1 MKIRYLVIIAFITQ
15 SLLSGC
21 SISYSFSGSSI
32 DYTKV
37 RSISIKDFAN
47 MAPLVYAPLA
57 QKFNETLKD
66 KYTRRTKLQILRDNG
81 DLALEGE
88 ITAYN
93 LTPQSVK
100 EDAYASQ
107 TRLTIT
113 VKARFTNKS
122 NPDDDFD
129 KSFSAYQEFSNER
142 TIDEVQDELCQLI
155 IDEIV
160 DQIYNETVANW

>member
-1 MKIRYLVIIAFITQ
+1 
-15 SLLSGC
+15 
-21 SISYSFSGSSI
+21 
-32 DYTKV
+32 
-37 RSISIKDFAN
+37 